1 MSIPLARHAH
11 LYFVPFKLF
20 RDVLQGCLLFFF
32 FALLFRAFPLVELPL
47 FFPAE
52 LTAIERCSEFCI
64 GRLSTC
70 WQDLC
75 GFGRDPLDTMH
86 NALGCLIACRHR
98 SERMICNCT
107 IRTSRCRVSD
117 RPGRDLAARRRR
129 IWLRL
134 LLELL
139 LWLLQGRS
147 KSTCSAHCA
156 LWS

>member
-1 MSIPLARHAH
+1 
-11 LYFVPFKLF
+11 
-20 RDVLQGCLLFFF
+20 
-32 FALLFRAFPLVELPL
+32 
-47 FFPAE
+47 
-52 LTAIERCSEFCI
+52 
-64 GRLSTC
+64 
-70 WQDLC
+70 
-75 GFGRDPLDTMH
+75 
-86 NALGCLIACRHR
+86 
-98 SERMICNCT
+98 MICNCT